1 MKCPSPQRF
10 FDKTAWGMPPTR
22 HKATYVL
29 CWCMIT
35 VQCRRYILFAFST
48 AKSYLILPCSMHVLR
63 KSCAPPGLDHSTENS
78 VPKLFWFLCHSTKNL
93 VFGWEPASCCFMSKK
108 ACFLGFCSETSVIH
122 EVKCSRGRGNL
133 AMPLFSS
140 WRLDWFRQ
148 SDGGGHLHF
157 PLLELRIL
165 PKAKVSVPKLWYEAQ
180 MVAIVDYP
188 WLQYKRCCA
197 QCYIYILTYQGYVV

>member
-1 MKCPSPQRF
+1 MFYSKKLSDLALFYACAEKIMRSLQ
-10 FDKTAWGMPPTR
+10 AW
-22 HKATYVL
+22 
-29 CWCMIT
+29 
-35 VQCRRYILFAFST
+35 
-48 AKSYLILPCSMHVLR
+48 
-63 KSCAPPGLDHSTENS
+63 DHSTENS

-93 VFGWEPASCCFMSKK
+93 VFGWEPASCWNMSMGVFPW
-108 ACFLGFCSETSVIH
+108 CLETSVSVIH

-140 WRLDWFRQ
+140 WRLDILDWFRQ

-180 MVAIVDYP
+180 MVAIIVNYP
-188 WLQYKRCCA
+188 WLQYKRCCV
-197 QCYIYILTYQGYVV
+197 QCYIISYRYI